1 MTTDQLPLI
10 TDTQSQPE
18 GDTTKVLI
26 PRATLIAHGQ
36 RLRKEGQVYRGN
48 TCLHACVG
56 AGEYVPVSRALADR
70 WGLLDATN

>member
-10 TDTQSQPE
+10 ADTQSQPE

-36 RLRKEGQVYRGN
+36 RLRKEGQVQAGN
-48 TCLHACVG
+48 AVLTGCIG
-56 AGEYVPVSRALADR
+56 QGEYVPVSRALAER
-70 WGLLDATN
+70 WGLTDG